1 MISSW
6 EYPPQMLVCTSWESG
21 CRRFRTRRARS
32 SRSRRRWPRWK
43 ANGSMWV
50 LLLNAYTAERR
61 DVSVCTSPEEREI
74 SQEQSWGLRF
84 FNLRR
89 DVHDICLDGHIDL
102 ILSLG
107 WYLPI
112 HSVSTNIIPWD
123 SIVQHR
129 VLTDIISGDSI
140 GQNGVS
146 TNIIP
151 MDSIVQHRVLTDII
165 PPCRERENEWYCLAL
180 DTKLSNFAAVLKNA
194 TRYLAHGSFWCGKS

>member
-1 MISSW
+1 MISRCW
-6 EYPPQMLVCTSWESG
+6 ENPPQMLVCTSWESG

-123 SIVQHR
+123 SI
-129 VLTDIISGDSI
+129 G
-140 GQNGVS
+140 
-146 TNIIP
+146 
-151 MDSIVQHRVLTDII
+151 QHRVLTDII